1 MKPKYKNLIKKASA
15 LTVVISLATAGM
27 LSGIYLISAHAE
39 ESEQY
44 ESTSTVASGEDM
56 SIDEA
61 HFPDECFR
69 GWLKYEDKNNDG
81 ILSWEE
87 RQNVTSLQVNQS
99 AIVSLKGIEYFPN
112 LELLNCA
119 NNQINEMDLSGNPL
133 LVALLCYNNMLTELD
148 VSKNPKLEM
157 LSCMGNDVKEL
168 DVSHNPSLTFLSCMY
183 TNISELNLENNPA
196 LESLFCTGNQIS
208 ELNLEANT
216 SLVEVDVSGNHLDS
230 LHLNTVNLKKFRGEE
245 EKISIPFSKNAGGKI
260 TVRLKNAYPNIDL
273 SKVSMGKLSNGGR
286 WDRTSGKLTFDTFP
300 EDGFSYT
307 YQIDGT
313 SSLLEVHAILEGE
326 TTIPADGLTIDQ
338 TEEVI
343 RTGGTVQLAAAIS
356 PSDASD
362 QEVVWSSSDES
373 IASVNSEGL
382 VTGVAAGTAIIT
394 AAVKDNS
401 LTAECRV
408 AVHTP
413 VSMYR
418 LYNPNSG
425 EHFYS
430 GSEEERDNLVS
441 NGWNYEGI
449 GWYAPTDS
457 GQSVYRLYNPNA
469 GDHHYTMSAEERD
482 NLVNAGWTF
491 EGISWNSAEESQL
504 PLYRLYNPNA
514 VAGAHHYTL
523 SSEEKNS
530 LVNAGWKYEGISW
543 YGLK

>member
-1 MKPKYKNLIKKASA
+1 MIGGFMKPKYKNLIKKASA

-44 ESTSTVASGEDM
+44 ESTSTIASGEDI

-245 EKISIPFSKNAGGKI
+245 EKGKFDFVVSRAVMPLPDLVKIVRKNISTRQRNAMLNGVICLKGGNLQAELQPFGK
-260 TVRLKNAYPNIDL
+260 
-273 SKVSMGKLSNGGR
+273 KV
-286 WDRTSGKLTFDTFP
+286 
-300 EDGFSYT
+300 
-307 YQIDGT
+307 
-313 SSLLEVHAILEGE
+313 
-326 TTIPADGLTIDQ
+326 
-338 TEEVI
+338 
-343 RTGGTVQLAAAIS
+343 
-356 PSDASD
+356 
-362 QEVVWSSSDES
+362 EVVPISS
-373 IASVNSEGL
+373 
-382 VTGVAAGTAIIT
+382 
-394 AAVKDNS
+394 
-401 LTAECRV
+401 
-408 AVHTP
+408 
-413 VSMYR
+413 M
-418 LYNPNSG
+418 
-425 EHFYS
+425 FQ
-430 GSEEERDNLVS
+430 EEWFKEKNV
-441 NGWNYEGI
+441 
-449 GWYAPTDS
+449 
-457 GQSVYRLYNPNA
+457 VY
-469 GDHHYTMSAEERD
+469 
-482 NLVNAGWTF
+482 
-491 EGISWNSAEESQL
+491 L
-504 PLYRLYNPNA
+504 PL
-514 VAGAHHYTL
+514 
-523 SSEEKNS
+523 
-530 LVNAGWKYEGISW
+530 
-543 YGLK
+543 